1 VEEKYGDKVR
11 VVFRNFPLLQIHPQ
25 AAKAAE
31 AASCAADQGKFW
43 EMHDKLF
50 ANQQKLA
57 VADLKQHA
65 TDLGLKAEEFNQCLD
80 SGKKEAE
87 WKKDMDE
94 AATYGITGTPA
105 FFINGRLISGAQ
117 PLEAFTTII
126 DEELDLKGIAKQ
138 TSSNEAQPK

>member
-1 VEEKYGDKVR
+1 MHNR
-11 VVFRNFPLLQIHPQ
+11 AQ
-25 AAKAAE
+25 AAAQAAE
-31 AASCAADQGKFW
+31 AAGKQGKFW

-65 TDLGLKAEEFNQCLD
+65 TDLGLKTEEFNQCLD

-94 AATYGITGTPA
+94 GASYGLTGTPA

-117 PLEAFTTII
+117 PLEAFTSII
-126 DEELDLKGIAKQ
+126 DEELELKGIALPKQ
-138 TSSNEAQPK
+138 ASSNDTQPN